1 MVAGLACHDISYA
14 VFFPTNT
21 CRSMPINYIL
31 PFPIES
37 PFHNRHVSSSHFLSS
52 SKQNRRMGERIPRI
66 HPHFKLY
73 FFIPSN
79 ARNYS
84 ISQISINTRELETRV
99 FLDSCSVKGAEKGE
113 ETGLRESIH
122 RTIGGI
128 EVPDDEVTTR
138 VPTLWPFCRGQIAPL

>member
-1 MVAGLACHDISYA
+1 
-14 VFFPTNT
+14 
-21 CRSMPINYIL
+21 
-31 PFPIES
+31 
-37 PFHNRHVSSSHFLSS
+37 
-52 SKQNRRMGERIPRI
+52 MGERIPRI